1 MFNENIL
8 KGKWDELKGSIQKA
22 WGKLTD
28 DDVESARG
36 DFNKLSGI
44 VQSKYGETQESIKE
58 KFSSFHSELKS
69 EEKSSYR
76 PGEPL
81 I

>member
-28 DDVESARG
+28 DEVESARG
-36 DFNKLSGI
+36 DFTKLSGI
-44 VQSKYGETQESIKE
+44 VQSKYGETQESIKA
-58 KFSSFHSELKS
+58 KFNAFASEVGR
-69 EEKSSYR
+69 EEKTSYR
-76 PGEPL
+76 PGEP
-81 I
+81 II

>member
-28 DDVESARG
+28 DEVESARG
-36 DFNKLSGI
+36 DFTKLSGI
-44 VQSKYGETQESIKE
+44 VQSKYGETQESIKA
-58 KFSSFHSELKS
+58 KFNSFASEIGR
-69 EEKSSYR
+69 EEKTSYR
-76 PGEPL
+76 PGEP
-81 I
+81 II